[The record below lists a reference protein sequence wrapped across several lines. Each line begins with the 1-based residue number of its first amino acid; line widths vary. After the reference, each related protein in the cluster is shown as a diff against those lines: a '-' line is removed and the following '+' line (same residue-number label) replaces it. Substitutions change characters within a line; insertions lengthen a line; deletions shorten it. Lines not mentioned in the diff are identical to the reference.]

1 MDNVKI
7 AIDGFSSCGKS
18 TLAKQLAA
26 KLGFLYID
34 TGAMYRAITLY
45 ALRNNIMYRDGTPD
59 VEMLREHIKNIKV
72 SFQRMPNGN
81 MHTLLN
87 GEDVEKNI
95 RTVSVSRHVSAISK
109 IDFVRAEMVD
119 LQRNLAKDFSVVM
132 DGRDIG
138 TVVFPD
144 AQLKIFVT
152 ASPEVR
158 AQRRYDELIAKGEED
173 VSFEEIFENLKARD
187 KADSERTIAPLR
199 KADDAILLD
208 NSDMTIEQQFQY
220 ALKLVQDL
228 PAYKQLIQ
236 K

>member
-1 MDNVKI
+1 MNNIKI

-18 TLAKQLAA
+18 TLAKQLAS

-45 ALRNNIMYRDGTPD
+45 ALRNNMMYRDGTPD
-59 VEMLREHIKNIKV
+59 VEMLRENIKNIKV

-81 MHTLLN
+81 MHTMLN

-144 AQLKIFVT
+144 ADLKIFVT

-158 AQRRYDELIAKGEED
+158 AQRRYDELIAKGEE

-187 KADSERTIAPLR
+187 KADSTRTVAPLR
-199 KADDAILLD
+199 KADDAVLLD
-208 NSDMTIEQQFQY
+208 NSEMTVDGQFQF

-228 PAYKQLIQ
+228 PAYKQLN

>member
-1 MDNVKI
+1 MKTIKV
-7 AIDGFSSCGKS
+7 AIDGYSSCGKS
-18 TLAKQLAA
+18 TLAKQLASH
-26 KLGFLYID
+26 LGFLYID

-59 VEMLREHIKNIKV
+59 VEMLRDHIKNISV
-72 SFQRMPNGN
+72 TFQRMSNGN
-81 MHTLLN
+81 MHTFLN

-109 IDFVRAEMVD
+109 IDFVRTEMVD
-119 LQRNLAKDFSVVM
+119 LQRSLAKDFSVVM

-144 AQLKIFVT
+144 ADLKIFVT

-158 AQRRYDELIAKGEED
+158 AQRRYDELIDKGEE
-173 VSFEEIFENLKARD
+173 VSFEEIYENLKARD
-187 KADSERTIAPLR
+187 KADATRTVSPLR
-199 KADDAILLD
+199 KADDAVLLD
-208 NSDMTIEQQFQY
+208 NSEMTVDGQFQF
-220 ALKLVQDL
+220 ALNLVQQL
-228 PAYKQLIQ
+228 PSYQQLES

>member
-1 MDNVKI
+1 MNNIKI

-18 TLAKQLAA
+18 TLAKQLAS

-109 IDFVRAEMVD
+109 IDFVRTEMVD

-144 AQLKIFVT
+144 ADLKIFVT

-158 AQRRYDELIAKGEED
+158 AQRRYDELIAKGEE

-187 KADSERTIAPLR
+187 KADTTRTVSPLR
-199 KADDAILLD
+199 KADDAVLLD
-208 NSDMTIEQQFQY
+208 NSEMTIDGQFQF

-228 PAYKQLIQ
+228 PAYKQLN

>member
-1 MDNVKI
+1 MKTIKV
-7 AIDGFSSCGKS
+7 AIDGYSSCGKS
-18 TLAKQLAA
+18 TLAKQLASH
-26 KLGFLYID
+26 LGFLYID

-59 VEMLREHIKNIKV
+59 VEMLRDHIKNISV
-72 SFQRMPNGN
+72 TFQRMSNGN
-81 MHTLLN
+81 MHTFLN

-119 LQRNLAKDFSVVM
+119 LQRSLAKDFSVVM

-144 AQLKIFVT
+144 ADLKIFVT

-158 AQRRYDELIAKGEED
+158 AQRRYDELIDKGEE
-173 VSFEEIFENLKARD
+173 VSFEEIYENLKARD
-187 KADSERTIAPLR
+187 KADTTRTVSPLR
-199 KADDAILLD
+199 KADDAVLLD
-208 NSDMTIEQQFQY
+208 NSEMTVDGQFQF
-220 ALKLVQDL
+220 ALNLVQQL
-228 PAYKQLIQ
+228 PSYQQLES

>member
-1 MDNVKI
+1 MKTIKV
-7 AIDGFSSCGKS
+7 AIDGYSSCGKS
-18 TLAKQLAA
+18 TLAKQLASH
-26 KLGFLYID
+26 LGFLYID

-59 VEMLREHIKNIKV
+59 VEMLRDHIKNISV
-72 SFQRMPNGN
+72 TFQRMSNGN
-81 MHTLLN
+81 MHTFLN

-109 IDFVRAEMVD
+109 IDFVRTEMVD
-119 LQRNLAKDFSVVM
+119 LQRSLAKDFSVVM

-144 AQLKIFVT
+144 ADLKIFVT

-158 AQRRYDELIAKGEED
+158 AQRRYDELIDKGEE
-173 VSFEEIFENLKARD
+173 VSFEEIYENLKARD
-187 KADSERTIAPLR
+187 KADTTRTVSPLR
-199 KADDAILLD
+199 KADDAVLLD
-208 NSDMTIEQQFQY
+208 NSEMTVDGQFQF
-220 ALKLVQDL
+220 ALNLVQQL
-228 PAYKQLIQ
+228 PSYQQLES

>member
-1 MDNVKI
+1 MNNIKI

-18 TLAKQLAA
+18 TLAKQLAS

-81 MHTLLN
+81 MHTFLN

-109 IDFVRAEMVD
+109 IDFVRTEMVD

-144 AQLKIFVT
+144 ADLKIFVT

-158 AQRRYDELIAKGEED
+158 AQRRYDELIAKGEE

-187 KADSERTIAPLR
+187 KADTTRTVSPLR
-199 KADDAILLD
+199 KADDAVLLD
-208 NSDMTIEQQFQY
+208 NSEMTIDGQFQFS
-220 ALKLVQDL
+220 LKLVQDL
-228 PAYKQLIQ
+228 PAYKQLN

>member
-1 MDNVKI
+1 MNNIKI

-18 TLAKQLAA
+18 TLAKQLAS

-158 AQRRYDELIAKGEED
+158 AQRRYDELIAKGE
-173 VSFEEIFENLKARD
+173 KAEFDTILSEMKERD
-187 KADSERTIAPLR
+187 YRDMHRDISPLVRVADAYYVDS
-199 KADDAILLD
+199 
-208 NSDMTIEQQFQY
+208 SYMTIEDVKDTIVKGFKE
-220 ALKLVQDL
+220 AI
-228 PAYKQLIQ
+228 A
-236 K
+236 

>member
-1 MDNVKI
+1 MKTIKV
-7 AIDGFSSCGKS
+7 AIDGYSSCGKS
-18 TLAKQLAA
+18 TLAKQLASH
-26 KLGFLYID
+26 LGFLYID

-59 VEMLREHIKNIKV
+59 VEMLREHIKNISV
-72 SFQRMPNGN
+72 TFQRMSNGN
-81 MHTLLN
+81 MHTFLN

-109 IDFVRAEMVD
+109 IDFVRTEMVD
-119 LQRNLAKDFSVVM
+119 LQRSLAKDFSVVM

-144 AQLKIFVT
+144 ADLKIFVT

-158 AQRRYDELIAKGEED
+158 AQRRYDELIDKGEE
-173 VSFEEIFENLKARD
+173 VSFEEIYENLKARD
-187 KADSERTIAPLR
+187 KADTTRTVSPLR
-199 KADDAILLD
+199 KADDAVLLD
-208 NSDMTIEQQFQY
+208 NSEMTVDGQFQF
-220 ALKLVQDL
+220 ALNLVQQL
-228 PAYKQLIQ
+228 PSYQQLES

>member
-1 MDNVKI
+1 MKTIKI
-7 AIDGFSSCGKS
+7 AIDGYSSCGKS
-18 TLAKQLAA
+18 TLAKQLASQ
-26 KLGFLYID
+26 LGFLYID

-72 SFQRMPNGN
+72 SFQRMSNGN
-81 MHTLLN
+81 MHTMLN

-95 RTVSVSRHVSAISK
+95 RSVNVSRHVSAISK
-109 IDFVRAEMVD
+109 IDFVRTEMVD
-119 LQRNLAKDFSVVM
+119 LQRSLAKDFSVVM

-144 AQLKIFVT
+144 ADLKIFVT

-158 AQRRYDELIAKGEED
+158 AQRRYDELIAKGEE

-187 KADSERTIAPLR
+187 KADSTRTVAPLR
-199 KADDAILLD
+199 KADDAVLLD
-208 NSDMTIEQQFQY
+208 NSEMTVDGQFQF

-228 PAYKQLIQ
+228 PAYKQLN